1 MMDVRLRKWESA
13 MQHDPAL
20 QDRLHRL
27 NPQGYAATQKGD
39 LLCLSIHGK
48 TPIVVCWDGKQI
60 HVEMREAKKPFIAW
74 SLSQGKYNELFM
86 SGKTPPVLVAMN
98 NDQKNIKAGAD
109 HHNGSLVLSF
119 MVMLQECME
128 GGGNT

>member
-20 QDRLHRL
+20 QDRLQRL
-27 NPQGYAATQKGD
+27 NPQGYPATQKGD
-39 LLCLSIHGK
+39 LLCLSIRGK
-48 TPIVVCWDGKQI
+48 NPIVVSWDGKQI
-60 HVEMREAKKPFIAW
+60 HVELRQAKKPFIAW
-74 SLSQGKYNELFM
+74 SLSQEKFDELFM
-86 SGKTPPVLVAMN
+86 SGKFPPVLVAMN

-109 HHNGSLVLSF
+109 HHNASLVISF
-119 MVMLQECME
+119 MVMLQDSME